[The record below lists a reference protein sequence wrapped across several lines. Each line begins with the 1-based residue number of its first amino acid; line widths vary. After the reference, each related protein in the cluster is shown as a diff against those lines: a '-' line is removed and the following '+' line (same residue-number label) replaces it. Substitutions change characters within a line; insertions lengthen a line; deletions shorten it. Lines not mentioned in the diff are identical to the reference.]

1 MCFLGGLMLNVEC
14 QVSPFVYG
22 TAPRE
27 PRHGFAIWLPS
38 VGCGPV
44 KKEGIQWLSWKTPW
58 IEPRKMLRF
67 LGDIIWYNGYINLA
81 RYIVYTV
88 WVFSSNADL
97 IGALFI
103 REDDPKKKWRF
114 FQVFADGLEPPRR
127 RFDRIQ
133 PAWGVVP
140 CKHGRGNIPMKN
152 PAILP
157 SIQPTKKEE
166 SYVFFFHCRVRSPL
180 WQIWTIKIDDDWIPS
195 HFLLVI
201 FMLYPRPPEKLDPGE
216 AIVAGRRRS

>member
-67 LGDIIWYNGYINLA
+67 LGDIIWYKGYINLA

-103 REDDPKKKWRF
+103 REDDPKKNDGFFRF
-114 FQVFADGLEPPRR
+114 LQMAWNHPEGDLIGYNQHGVSYPANMEGETSRWKTLQFCHQFNLQKRKNPMCFFSIAE
-127 RFDRIQ
+127 FDRHSDKYGQ
-133 PAWGVVP
+133 S
-140 CKHGRGNIPMKN
+140 K
-152 PAILP
+152 
-157 SIQPTKKEE
+157 
-166 SYVFFFHCRVRSPL
+166 
-180 WQIWTIKIDDDWIPS
+180 
-195 HFLLVI
+195 
-201 FMLYPRPPEKLDPGE
+201 
-216 AIVAGRRRS
+216 